1 MCKGGHPQ
9 TRLPAGKRSRNKLPF
24 FMFVNHST
32 QYRFSSISN
41 TPKAPSQKSTKNN
54 KANITLPW
62 MMDDDVLVVPA

>member
-32 QYRFSSISN
+32 QYRFSFISN
-41 TPKAPSQKSTKNN
+41 TPKAPSPKKKAQKKQSQYN
-54 KANITLPW
+54 PP
-62 MMDDDVLVVPA
+62 MDDG